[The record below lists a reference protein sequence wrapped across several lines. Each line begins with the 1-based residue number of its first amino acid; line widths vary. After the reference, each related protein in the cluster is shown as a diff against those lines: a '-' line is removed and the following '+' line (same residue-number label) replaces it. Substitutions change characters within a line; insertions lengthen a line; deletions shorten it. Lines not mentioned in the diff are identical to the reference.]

1 MLSDSSFTSK
11 NSSEIFQTGGTI
23 HAVGVFIQFFKMLFH
38 LVMLV
43 PDFTNQLFQDILHRY
58 NAERS
63 AKIVYNDGNVRF
75 LALERLQDI
84 PIFVC

>member
-1 MLSDSSFTSK
+1 
-11 NSSEIFQTGGTI
+11 
-23 HAVGVFIQFFKMLFH
+23 MLFH

-43 PDFTNQLFQDILHRY
+43 PDFTDQFLQNILHRH

-63 AKIVYNDGNVRF
+63 AKIVYNDGDVRF

-84 PIFVC
+84 PNLRVLIDKQRRGHDFRNGALRHLAVAIEILLT